1 MIMVIFMSSQYLKR
15 LSLIDF
21 YLTYV
26 GSFQRNDLINHFD
39 IGSVTA
45 TRDIKEYRKLYP
57 ENIIYDVSSKSYV
70 KNKTTFKKR
79 FNHNDE
85 TALHFLSSGEWINEV
100 TTNKLIGID
109 TQYIKNHY
117 AQGVIPN
124 LTQAIYSNCSL
135 KVEYISNTSGKS
147 SKELFPHSIFQFGTK
162 WYTRAFDVKNHN
174 YINLK
179 LSRILSSEIF
189 RDAIATDNHLE
200 MDKNWNAEIILTIA
214 PHPNLPH
221 PETSLLDLNLKDKP
235 VFNIKTNAG
244 IAGIVLSTMKID
256 FSENASE
263 NPLNYQL
270 RLMNRHELI
279 VLPSLAYLFN
289 D

>member
-70 KNKTTFKKR
+70 KNNTTFKKN
-79 FNHNDE
+79 FDHNDE
-85 TALHFLSSGEWINEV
+85 TALHFLSSGEWINEI

-109 TQYIKNHY
+109 TQYIKSQY
-117 AQGVIPN
+117 AEDVISN

-135 KVEYISNTSGKS
+135 KVEYISNTSGQS
-147 SKELFPHSIFQFGTK
+147 SKELFPHSIFQLGTK
-162 WYTRAFDVKNHN
+162 WYTRAFDVENKG

-179 LSRILSSEIF
+179 LSRVLSAELAEKGSNSI
-189 RDAIATDNHLE
+189 NHLHN
-200 MDKNWNAEIILTIA
+200 DKNWNSELIITVA
-214 PHPNLPH
+214 PHPKLPH
-221 PETSLLDLNLKDKP
+221 PETALLDLNLQNKP
-235 VFNIKTNAG
+235 VFNIKTNEG
-244 IAGIVLSTMKID
+244 IAGIVLSSMKID
-256 FSENASE
+256 ITEDASE

-270 RLMNRHELI
+270 RLMNRHEL
-279 VLPSLAYLFN
+279 VNLPSLAYLFR
-289 D
+289 